1 MPAAFAE
8 HVRAEI
14 RAELARQN
22 ITRSQLAQQIGLDDQ
37 ALYRRLQ
44 GRQPI
49 SLEDVEAIAGA
60 LGVPVSRF
68 TDTAGVP

>member
-22 ITRSQLAQQIGLDDQ
+22 ITRSQLAQRIGLDDQ

-44 GRQPI
+44 GRKPI
-49 SLEDVEAIAGA
+49 SLEDVQAIAEA
-60 LGVPVSRF
+60 LSVPVSRF
-68 TDTAGVP
+68 TDTAGVA